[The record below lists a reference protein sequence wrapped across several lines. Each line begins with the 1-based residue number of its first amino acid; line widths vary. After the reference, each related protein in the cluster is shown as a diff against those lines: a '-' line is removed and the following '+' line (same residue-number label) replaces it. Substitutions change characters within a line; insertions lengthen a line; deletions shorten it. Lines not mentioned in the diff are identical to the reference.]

1 MKKFSIA
8 IVGLG
13 PRGLNLLER
22 LSALLLEQPL
32 ACALTIHLIDP
43 NIPGQGAHGWTQ
55 PAHLLV
61 NTVAGQIT
69 MFSDPSCLG
78 AGPVV
83 PGPNFLEWANQ
94 RGYRKVNGRFVL
106 STQGEPIEE
115 NDYLPRSFLGEYL
128 TFVFDSIMDRFPDS
142 VEVVNHRREAVDV
155 KQLDNGRF
163 EVEVYGGF
171 ALDAD
176 YVFLTTGHGESEPDD
191 MDKQFD
197 EWLKDGLRKNSQLQ
211 YFRTPYPITKLASI
225 GPKARVAIVGTG
237 LSSHDIVSAL
247 TAGVGGSYDRLTV
260 DRYKYNRCGREP
272 KMTIFSRQAIPFCGR
287 ATNQKG
293 NEGKY
298 RPVFFTKAYL
308 DQCRNEIAPSEG
320 KPQLDFDVHV
330 WPCLKKEMAYV
341 YHCTSKSKWIDPEAY
356 VMSTEDEAAIDR
368 IIYPADDGVFNDPGA
383 FSRFVRDYLVRD
395 IADALGGNM
404 QNPVKA
410 ATDVLR
416 DVRDVVRYA
425 IDQGGLTPESHEH
438 FLSHWCAI
446 VNRIAVGP
454 PKERNIELLAL
465 IDDGLVDFEVGPS
478 PVVGYD
484 PERGQFSLTSS
495 KFKEPVVAYYDVVV
509 RARIDMFE
517 PERSTSPLVRN
528 MLKSG
533 IAVPYQNGPFKAG
546 GLNVNEKGH
555 IINARGEVLENM
567 VAQGNVVE
575 GSNFMTFVLPRPNV
589 NSRSIYDAGVASMN
603 VLHKIRQKIAAAE

>member
-22 LSALLLEQPL
+22 MSALLLEQPL
-32 ACALTIHLIDP
+32 NCALAIHLIDP

-55 PAHLLV
+55 PAHLPA
-61 NTVAGQIT
+61 NTVAGLIT
-69 MFSDPSCLG
+69 MFSDPSCLV
-78 AGPVV
+78 AGPVM
-83 PGPNFLEWANQ
+83 PEPTFLDWANQ
-94 RGYRKVNGRFVL
+94 RGYRKVNGRYVL
-106 STQGEPIEE
+106 LTLGDPIEE

-128 TFVFDSIMDRFPDS
+128 TFVFDTIMERFPDS
-142 VEVVNHRREAVDV
+142 VEAVNHRREAVDV
-155 KQLDNGRF
+155 KQLDDGRF
-163 EVEVYGGF
+163 EVEVVGGF

-176 YVFLTTGHGESEPDD
+176 FVFLTTGHGESEPDD
-191 MDKQFD
+191 FDKQFNG
-197 EWLKDGLRKNSQLQ
+197 WLEDGLRKKSQLQ
-211 YFRTPYPITKLASI
+211 YLRTPYPITKLASI

-247 TAGVGGSYDRLTV
+247 TAGVGGSWDKLTV

-272 KMTIFSRQAIPFCGR
+272 KMTIFSRQAIPFCAR

-308 DQCRNEIAPSEG
+308 DQCRNEIAPLAG

-330 WPCLKKEMAYV
+330 WPCLKKEMAHV
-341 YHCTSKSKWIDPEAY
+341 YFCTAKKKWIKPEDC
-356 VMSTEDEAAIDR
+356 VMSSEDEAAIGR
-368 IIYPADDGVFNDPGA
+368 IIYPADDGVFKDPGS
-383 FSRFVRDYLVRD
+383 FSRFVREYLVRD

-404 QNPVKA
+404 ENPVKA

-416 DVRDVVRYA
+416 DVRDIVRYA

-465 IDDGLVDFEVGPS
+465 IDDGLVAFEVGPS
-478 PVVGYD
+478 AAVGSD
-484 PERGQFSLTSS
+484 SEKGQFTLTST

-517 PERSTSPLVRN
+517 PERSTSKLVQN

-533 IAVPYQNGPFKAG
+533 IAVPHQNGPFKAG
-546 GLNVNEKGH
+546 GLNVNDKGH
-555 IINARGEVLENM
+555 VINAQGQTLENM
-567 VAQGNVVE
+567 VARAILLKAQI
-575 GSNFMTFVLPRPNV
+575 S
-589 NSRSIYDAGVASMN
+589 
-603 VLHKIRQKIAAAE
+603 